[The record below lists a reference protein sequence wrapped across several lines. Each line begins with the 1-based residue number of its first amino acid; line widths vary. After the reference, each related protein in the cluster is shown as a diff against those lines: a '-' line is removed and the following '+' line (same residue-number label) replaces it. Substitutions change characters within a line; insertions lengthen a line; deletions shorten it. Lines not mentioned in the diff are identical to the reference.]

1 MNKVGKI
8 AVAVAIALSLV
19 GCTKVPAGNVGVK
32 VYLLGNS
39 KGVDV
44 EELTPGRYWIG
55 INEELYLFPT
65 FTQTYTWTY
74 EWVDDNGDG
83 KRSPDE
89 VVDESISFQ
98 TKEGLD
104 VSADIGISYTVDP
117 TKVSVLFQK
126 YRKGIDEITDL
137 ALRNYVRDTF
147 VKVAGSRS
155 IEDVYGAGKEALLK
169 EVEERVRTEVA
180 QYGIIVEKLFWA
192 GKPRLPGT
200 IVNSINAKIE
210 ATQKTQQ
217 RENEVAQSKAEA
229 DKKVEEARGEA
240 DSTLLR
246 AKAEA
251 EAIRIK
257 GQALAENPKLVEY
270 AGIEKWNGEMPGV
283 LVVGKD
289 NGALP
294 FITVPQGK

>member
-44 EELTPGRYWIG
+44 EELSPGRYWIG

-65 FTQTYTWTY
+65 FQQNYTWTY
-74 EWVDDNGDG
+74 DWVDDNGDG
-83 KRSPDE
+83 QRSQDE
-89 VVDESISFQ
+89 VADESIAFQ
-98 TKEGLD
+98 TKEGLG

-137 ALRNYVRDTF
+137 YLRNMVRDTF

-169 EVEERVRTEVA
+169 EVETRVREEVA
-180 QYGIIVEKLFWA
+180 PFGIIVEKLYWA
-192 GKPRLPGT
+192 GSPRLPQT
-200 IVNSINAKIE
+200 VVASINAKIE
-210 ATQKTQQ
+210 ATQKAQQ
-217 RENEVAQSKAEA
+217 RENEIQQTKAEA
-229 DKKVEEARGEA
+229 EKQIEAARGEA

-289 NGALP
+289 GGALP